1 MVLRAMHREKRS
13 VILPEKAGD
22 ARGTLGSTAMKTA
35 RRDRWIGRLAWANAI
50 AMGLV
55 VLLGAT
61 VTATGSG
68 FGCGESWPLC
78 HGRFL
83 PPLTMEGIIEYSH
96 RVATL
101 ASGLLLLV
109 LLVLVAIERRQVF
122 ARWETRIVAGLLVG
136 TLLLQSALGAA
147 AVLAPRHPLVMAVH
161 FGVSLTVFASALVL
175 ALVLTRGEA
184 LRRRRASGV
193 PQTVTRGAW
202 ALLVGTYAV
211 VYLGAYVRHSNAS
224 LACLDWPLC
233 QGQLIPELSGATGI
247 VFLHRLSALILT
259 LGLLAL
265 VVRLSS
271 DSELRRRRGDLV
283 SSGMLALGLLLV
295 QSATGA
301 WVVFSRMSLM
311 SILGHA
317 AVVTVLFGVLAILA
331 VQSLP
336 ARGERR
342 QVAPVVL
349 SEQLQTSRS

>member
-1 MVLRAMHREKRS
+1 
-13 VILPEKAGD
+13 
-22 ARGTLGSTAMKTA
+22 
-35 RRDRWIGRLAWANAI
+35 
-50 AMGLV
+50 
-55 VLLGAT
+55 
-61 VTATGSG
+61 
-68 FGCGESWPLC
+68 
-78 HGRFL
+78 
-83 PPLTMEGIIEYSH
+83 MEGIIEYSH

>member
-1 MVLRAMHREKRS
+1 
-13 VILPEKAGD
+13 
-22 ARGTLGSTAMKTA
+22 MKTP

-96 RVATL
+96 RVTTL
-101 ASGLLLLV
+101 ASGLLLVV

-122 ARWETRIVAGLLVG
+122 ARWEARIVAGLLVG

-184 LRRRRASGV
+184 LRRRRASGA

-259 LGLLAL
+259 LGLLVL

-317 AVVTVLFGVLAILA
+317 AVVTMLFGVLAILA

-336 ARGERR
+336 VRGDGR